1 MKFNEFKPQ
10 LTEEQ
15 VVEDMLRNFLEGKIS
30 KEEMVNYINEN
41 QLDEGIWDK
50 LALPAGQ
57 WLLKKGR
64 GLFKGKPKQGEL
76 PLTGGKGR
84 SPIDPRPAPE
94 IRRPAPGATPVPK
107 GKGKYAGPAALGV
120 GGVVAYDA
128 LTGDNKNDADASPR
142 KPVDA
147 TSPKAPTPK
156 APTPKAPKPGGEQSF
171 GQAFAAARKAQGGPG
186 GKFSYKGKEYQT
198 NIKGE
203 KYVKNPTS
211 VGPNRTLELQKR
223 LKAAGAD
230 IKADGLMGPNTRAA
244 MKKYGIGQSQ
254 PAAPARP
261 STPAQTGGAGGEF
274 GGGPARP
281 AAPSTPAQSG
291 GAGGE
296 FGGGSPADRRRAALN
311 WISPLK
317 REQLRIARQQRDGQV
332 DT

>member
-1 MKFNEFKPQ
+1 MKYNEFKPII
-10 LTEEQ
+10 TEEQ
-15 VVEDMLRNFLEGKIS
+15 ALFKSMLVEYLEGSITKQDLIV
-30 KEEMVNYINEN
+30 KLHEHDI
-41 QLDEGIWDK
+41 DEGKFDALIN
-50 LALPAGQ
+50 LA
-57 WLLKKGR
+57 KKGFAK
-64 GLFKGKPKQGEL
+64 GKDFFKGAKRGGSGKPQAGGAGGGSIPKTPAAGAGYKVGAGVRAN
-76 PLTGGKGR
+76 PRKVAAGAAIAGTAAVVGTGG
-84 SPIDPRPAPE
+84 D
-94 IRRPAPGATPVPK
+94 
-107 GKGKYAGPAALGV
+107 AGPDKAGAA
-120 GGVVAYDA
+120 
-128 LTGDNKNDADASPR
+128 TGAGAG
-142 KPVDA
+142 A
-147 TSPKAPTPK
+147 GAPKAG
-156 APTPKAPKPGGEQSF
+156 KPDGEQSF
-171 GQAFAAARKAQGGPG
+171 GQAFSAARKAQGGPG
-186 GKFSYKGKEYQT
+186 GSFEYKGKKYQT

-203 KYVKNPTS
+203 KYAKNPTS
-211 VGPNRTLELQKR
+211 VGPNKTLALQQKLR
-223 LKAAGAD
+223 AAGAD